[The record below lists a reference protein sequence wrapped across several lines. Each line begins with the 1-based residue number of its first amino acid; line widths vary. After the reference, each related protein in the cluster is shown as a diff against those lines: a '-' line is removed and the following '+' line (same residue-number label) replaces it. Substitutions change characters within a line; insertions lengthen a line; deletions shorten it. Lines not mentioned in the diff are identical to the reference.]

1 MYDRQLMKKEKKIIS
16 LEKIND
22 RLTIENQELKKEIKN
37 LELEIEKINSKN
49 NNELREEMISAIQEY
64 KNLCLTIKDLKKDY
78 EDNLKDI
85 KIIKKNFIKDLQKI
99 K

>member
-49 NNELREEMISAIQEY
+49 NNELREEMISTIQEY